1 MSATIKLENK
11 HFPVLL
17 KELISII
24 SPLYGGTFLDCTFGQ
39 GGYSRKILE
48 KKNNKVIAI
57 DRDKDVCFYAKEIK
71 KKYNNRFSF
80 QNIKFSE
87 INRDKIK
94 SKDLKAIIFDLGY
107 SINQIKDLSRG
118 LSFKS
123 TGKLNMKMG
132 INNFSCH
139 EVISN
144 MSESNLYKIFKYYGD
159 EKYSKKIARKIVEIR
174 KTKVINTEDL
184 TKIVNSIKR
193 FKNSKINNSTKIFQA
208 LRIFVNKEIS
218 ELINGLINA
227 FYLIPVGGIIAVVT
241 FHSIEDK
248 IVKFF
253 FKNYSEINN
262 SSRYA
267 PIKENNVRCFNLKN
281 KKPITPSDEEL
292 KLNPPSRS
300 AKLRF
305 AVKIKN
311 ECNFEE
317 FIQKFKQLTDIENL
331 SFDK

>member
-39 GGYSRKILE
+39 GGYSKKILE
-48 KKNNKVIAI
+48 KKINKVIAI
-57 DRDKDVCFYAKEIK
+57 DRDQDVYLYAKELE
-71 KKYNNRFSF
+71 KKYNNRFHF

-87 INRDKIK
+87 INRIEIK
-94 SKDLKAIIFDLGY
+94 SNDLKAIIFDLGY
-107 SINQIKDLSRG
+107 SINQIKDLNRG

-123 TGKLNMKMG
+123 KGKLNMKMG

-144 MSESNLYKIFKYYGD
+144 MSETNLYKIFKYYGN
-159 EKYSKKIARKIVEIR
+159 EKYSKKIARKIVKTR
-174 KTKVINTEDL
+174 KTKIINTEDL
-184 TKIVNSIKR
+184 IKIVDSTKR
-193 FKNSKINNSTKIFQA
+193 FKYSKINNSTKIFQA

-253 FKNYSEINN
+253 FKNYSEIKN
-262 SSRYA
+262 SSRYV
-267 PIKENNVRCFNLKN
+267 PIREDNIRCFNLQN
-281 KKPITPSDEEL
+281 KKPITPSSEEI

-317 FIQKFKQLTDIENL
+317 FINKFKELTDIEDL
-331 SFDK
+331 QFDK

>member
-39 GGYSRKILE
+39 GGYSKKILE
-48 KKNNKVIAI
+48 DKKNKVIAV
-57 DRDKDVCFYAKEIK
+57 DRDKDVRLYAKELE
-71 KKYNNRFSF
+71 KKYNSRFDF

-87 INRDKIK
+87 INSIKFK
-94 SKDLKAIIFDLGY
+94 SKNLKAVIFDLGY

-132 INNFSCH
+132 LNNFSCH

-144 MSESNLYKIFKYYGD
+144 MSENNLYKIFKYYGD

-174 KTKVINTEDL
+174 KTKIINTEDL
-184 TKIVNSIKR
+184 TKIVDSVKR
-193 FKNSKINNSTKIFQA
+193 FKNSKINNSTKVFQA

-253 FKNYSEINN
+253 FKNYSQVNN
-262 SSRYA
+262 PSRYA
-267 PIKENNVRCFNLKN
+267 PIKESNVRCFNLQN
-281 KKPITPSDEEL
+281 KKPITPNEEEI

-305 AVKIKN
+305 ATKINDK
-311 ECNFEE
+311 CNFEE
-317 FIQKFKQLTDIENL
+317 FIQKFKKLIDIENL
-331 SFDK
+331 QFDK